1 MRRDA
6 LPCVFSDRQ
15 SGRRFAVVS
24 SDRQSGSDKNV
35 HRVGRV
41 SGGLLNPSG
50 GARNRPRNKSVL
62 AQLENEL
69 NYNFASGA
77 KIRLT
82 FFLEKMRPHD
92 NKTTRQQDRSPVV
105 SCPTPCSTF
114 GVLRWALGVGRFP
127 RLSRVKGLRLT
138 RLDPRPGREST

>member
-1 MRRDA
+1 
-6 LPCVFSDRQ
+6 LQ
-15 SGRRFAVVS
+15 SPVRLG
-24 SDRQSGSDKNV
+24 QKNV

-69 NYNFASGA
+69 NHNFASGA

-82 FFLEKMRPHD
+82 YFGK
-92 NKTTRQQDRSPVV
+92 NK
-105 SCPTPCSTF
+105 
-114 GVLRWALGVGRFP
+114 AI
-127 RLSRVKGLRLT
+127 
-138 RLDPRPGREST
+138 LDPRCWPREAEPFTPLDSRHDPGHLNPET

>member
-1 MRRDA
+1 MR
-6 LPCVFSDRQ
+6 LSQSGSDCL
-15 SGRRFAVVS
+15 SGRRLAVET

-69 NYNFASGA
+69 NHNFASGA
-77 KIRLT
+77 KIRLND
-82 FFLEKMRPHD
+82 FQK
-92 NKTTRQQDRSPVV
+92 N
-105 SCPTPCSTF
+105 
-114 GVLRWALGVGRFP
+114 
-127 RLSRVKGLRLT
+127 
-138 RLDPRPGREST
+138 